1 MVLEETKPLSKARVG
16 KGENRVAFPQDYIV
30 LDLET
35 TGLSSDRDEI
45 IEVSALKVHCGKIID
60 RYETLIHPFQE
71 IPSFISDLTGITND
85 MVLNAPYF
93 SDILSELID
102 FIGSLYIVGHN
113 VNFDIN
119 FLYFVFP
126 FQTIIL
132 GAVTYTPNAI
142 KRIVACILTLH
153 ILQFVIIAN

>member
-35 TGLSSDRDEI
+35 TGLSSDHDEI

-119 FLYFVFP
+119 FLYDSLMNAAGVP
-126 FQTIIL
+126 LMNDYIDTLRISRKL
-132 GAVTYTPNAI
+132 YPNM
-142 KRIVACILTLH
+142 
-153 ILQFVIIAN
+153 